1 MFNLAELLTL
11 IIGSLV
17 ALVFIDGIRRSLR
30 NRASF
35 LKVDLIDSSEL
46 MNKDFEKEWLG
57 EYDEENNSENLLEKV
72 IAEPS
77 DEIEEID
84 LPYNFYPSH
93 QLLIIN
99 QSSKESD
106 IFSYESIASI
116 LDDHPFVFDERG
128 YFILLDQDN
137 SPLFSILNGKN
148 PGTFLNSISSSD
160 VAFVFDPNS
169 VLNPVEVFG
178 DMYEIAQIISKSFGS
193 DLLDENRNILTK
205 QMLEHMRQEAQEFQR
220 QKLAIVS

>member
-11 IIGSLV
+11 IIGSLL

-30 NRASF
+30 SRASF

-46 MNKDFEKEWLG
+46 MNKDFEQEWLEG
-57 EYDEENNSENLLEKV
+57 YDEENNSEDLSEEA
-72 IAEPS
+72 IAEAS
-77 DEIEEID
+77 DEIEDID
-84 LPYNFYPSH
+84 LPHNFYPSH

-99 QSSKESD
+99 QSSKGSD
-106 IFSYESIASI
+106 VFSYESIANI

-148 PGTFLNSISSSD
+148 PGTFLNTISSSD
-160 VAFVFDPNS
+160 IAFVFDPNS
-169 VLNPVEVFG
+169 VLNSVEVFD
-178 DMYEIAQIISKSFGS
+178 DMCEIALIVSKSFGS